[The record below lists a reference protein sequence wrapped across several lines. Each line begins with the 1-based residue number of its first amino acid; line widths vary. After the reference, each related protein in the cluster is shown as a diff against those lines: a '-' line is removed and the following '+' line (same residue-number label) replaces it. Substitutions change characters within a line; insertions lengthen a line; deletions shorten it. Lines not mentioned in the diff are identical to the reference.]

1 MSSVQPFET
10 VTGTLLAFDGSP
22 EVGVKLVFDLKE
34 PGQHAGSASSI
45 TTARRSV
52 VTDEGGAFSV
62 QLFRTDD
69 DLRANYYT
77 MSRVVAGGLGVERL
91 VDPQNFSVPEG
102 GPFDFAQLVQQFSV
116 QRMGLDEK
124 IAAAA
129 VNARLNADRAQ
140 SYRAEIDPDGLE
152 ARFSQ
157 QVADGVA
164 AMDVALDAHIAQAR
178 SEYPAVNLW
187 KNAQATAVDSGG
199 NLLTPLT
206 VATSYSGSTTTVTQ
220 RVLVPNH
227 PDLPPEINAA
237 LLPDSNLASS
247 PVNCIELTLNQND
260 GNGKFRLMAFRTL
273 KGKYTAGAA
282 YVQAASDGI
291 RLTDTDLV
299 AGTLYE
305 NLKSS
310 ADAFFHVN
318 GLFGTVV
325 GNGKKLYVALPY
337 VAAGVLSRPPLFLLD
352 SNYHNA
358 F

>member
-1 MSSVQPFET
+1 MTDQKT
-10 VTGTLLAFDGSP
+10 VTGVLRAPGG
-22 EVGVKLVFDLKE
+22 EVV
-34 PGQHAGSASSI
+34 PGGSI
-45 TTARRSV
+45 TFKLNAMTNDIESGDIILPFDTVAV
-52 VTDEGGAFSV
+52 ADENGAFSV
-62 QLFRTDD
+62 DLWPNDRGVGNTYYTVKGSGQLDGTRLSFEFTEQVQVKTTDD
-69 DLRANYYT
+69 GDFGKL
-77 MSRVVAGGLGVERL
+77 VARSVYVAKGLSEQLTETAIQVAEDRL
-91 VDPQNFSVPEG
+91 
-102 GPFDFAQLVQQFSV
+102 
-116 QRMGLDEK
+116 
-124 IAAAA
+124 AAAQSA
-129 VNARLNADRAQ
+129 AQ
-140 SYRAEIDPDGLE
+140 IDPDGLE
-152 ARFSQ
+152 VRFSQ

-164 AMDVALDAHIAQAR
+164 AMDVALGAHIAQAR

-206 VATSYSGSTTTVTQ
+206 VATSYSGSETTITQ

-237 LLPDSNLASS
+237 LLPSGNLVSK

-260 GNGKFRLMAFRTL
+260 GNGKFRLMAFRML
-273 KGKYTAGAA
+273 KGRYTAGAA

-291 RLTDTDLV
+291 RLADTDLV

-310 ADAFFHVN
+310 SDSFFHVN
-318 GLFGTVV
+318 GLFGTVI

-337 VAAGVLSRPPLFLLD
+337 VAAGVLSQPPLFLLD